1 MNALPVIGAT
11 AMVYGFDTTENLR
24 RLARHVQHA
33 ELLLYWTPRDNNFPN
48 AGKVAEWR
56 YWARELDLSLSVHLP
71 SMLDLITGTKGERRK
86 KLDLLCGLVQL
97 LEPLEPTGY
106 VLHLGPQAPRLMLDP
121 ATYLPADT
129 QHDLTYW
136 YETGLAALEALQS
149 AVALGSRLLL
159 ENLNFSPLLLRP
171 FLKFGLAGLC
181 FDAGHAWLGG
191 ENLNTAFTPLVD
203 YVGEI
208 HLHGIKEAQ
217 EHLSL
222 AALESGR
229 LKSFMELIEG
239 LKYTK
244 LLNLEVFTPE
254 DLASSLA
261 CLKLPA
267 KSRFSTSPKLAAA
280 EKTAGEFAD

>member
-1 MNALPVIGAT
+1 MSALPVIGAT
-11 AMVYGFDTTENLR
+11 AMVYGFDMTENLR
-24 RLARHVQHA
+24 RLSRQVRHA
-33 ELLLYWTPRDNNFPN
+33 ELLLYWTPRENNFPN

-56 YWARELDLSLSVHLP
+56 HLACELDLSLSVHLP
-71 SMLDLITGTKGERRK
+71 SMLDLITGAKAARRK
-86 KLDLLCGLVQL
+86 KLDLLCGLIQR

-106 VLHLGPQAPRLMLDP
+106 VLHLGPHAPRLALNP
-121 ATYLPADT
+121 AAYLPAGT
-129 QHDLTYW
+129 RCDLAYW
-136 YETGLAALEALQS
+136 YATGLAALDALQS
-149 AVALGSRLLL
+149 ALALGPRLLL

-171 FLKFGLAGLC
+171 FLASGLGGLC

-191 ENLNTAFTPLVD
+191 ENLTKVFTPLFD

-208 HLHGIKEAQ
+208 HLHGIKGSQ

-229 LKSFMELIEG
+229 LKSFMELILG
-239 LKYTK
+239 LNYTK

-267 KSRFSTSPKLAAA
+267 KGRFSTAPKLAAA
-280 EKTAGEFAD
+280 EKTAGEFAG